1 LGLPYT
7 EQVTRTDIREA
18 LERHR
23 PELKHF
29 SVSSIALFG
38 SYAKDAQTDSS
49 DLDFVVEFSA
59 PTYDH
64 FVGLER
70 FLEQLFDR
78 PIDIL
83 TPAGVDS
90 IRVPQIV
97 EDIKRTILHV

>member
-1 LGLPYT
+1 MPRAL
-7 EQVTRTDIREA
+7 RRIRA
-18 LERHR
+18 IWT
-23 PELKHF
+23 
-29 SVSSIALFG
+29 SSW
-38 SYAKDAQTDSS
+38 S
-49 DLDFVVEFSA
+49 FSA

-78 PIDIL
+78 PVDIL